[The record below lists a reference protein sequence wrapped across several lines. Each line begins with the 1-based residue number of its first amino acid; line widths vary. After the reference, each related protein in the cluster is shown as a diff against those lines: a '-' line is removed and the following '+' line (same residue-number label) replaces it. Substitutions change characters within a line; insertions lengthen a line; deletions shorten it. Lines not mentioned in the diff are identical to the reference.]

1 MPPVAASLAAGEEPG
16 SLTLTAA
23 GEWLVE
29 TAAEIDRRLRAL
41 RLPTDRRVTI
51 DLAAVDRLD
60 TAGAWLLLRTE
71 RDLEKLGNAVEL
83 LNLRPSFAPLIDQ
96 VRATRNVAPAR
107 HPRPAYHTLRG
118 FVGRIGEI
126 SVGLVARAYSILGF
140 MGLVSATAVRLIRHS
155 RRLNVT
161 AIASQM
167 EQTGVNALPIVGLL
181 TFLIGVTIAYQG
193 ADYLRYYGLESYT
206 VQLTSSS
213 ILREL
218 GVLLTAIILA
228 GRSGSAFTAQIG
240 TMRVNEEIDAMRTIG
255 LDPVEVLVLPRLFGL
270 MLTLPMLTLWGNF
283 MGVLGGWLMVWAVLG
298 IGSQQFFEHLSTLY
312 PWSYWIGLIK
322 APFFA
327 VIISLIGC
335 YEGFQVERSAESVG
349 RLTTLAVVE
358 AIFLVI
364 VTDAGFSMFFS
375 ALQI

>member
-1 MPPVAASLAAGEEPG
+1 MPPAASLAATEESG
-16 SLTLTAA
+16 MLTLSAA

-29 TAAEIDRRLRAL
+29 SAAEIDRRLRAL
-41 RLPTDRRVTI
+41 ALPRDRRVTI
-51 DLAAVDRLD
+51 DLAGVDRMD

-71 RDLEKLGNAVEL
+71 RDLAVRGNAVEMR
-83 LNLRPSFAPLIDQ
+83 NLRPNFAPLLNQ
-96 VRATRNVAPAR
+96 VRAAGTITPAR
-107 HPRPAYHTLRG
+107 HPRPAHHTLAG
-118 FVGRIGEI
+118 FIGRIGEI
-126 SVGLVARAYSILGF
+126 SVGLLSRAYSILGF
-140 MGLVSATAVRLIRHS
+140 VGIASATAVQLIRNP
-155 RRLNVT
+155 RRLNMT
-161 AIASQM
+161 AISVQL
-167 EQTGVNALPIVGLL
+167 EQTGVDSLPIVGLL
-181 TFLIGVTIAYQG
+181 NFLIGVVIAYQG

-206 VQLTSSS
+206 VQLTAAS

-283 MGVLGGWLMVWAVLG
+283 MGLFGGWLMVRIDLG
-298 IGSQQFFEHLSTLY
+298 MGNEQFFNNLSTLY

-322 APFFA
+322 SPFFA
-327 VIISLIGC
+327 MIVALIGC

-349 RLTTLAVVE
+349 RKTTLSVVE

-364 VTDAGFSMFFS
+364 VTDAAFSIFFS
-375 ALQI
+375 SMQI